1 MRHIITLVTFL
12 LAAPWAFAGKVD
24 SISAYVRNIAY
35 FNRFYPQ
42 EKVYIHMD
50 NRSYFLGDT
59 IWFKAYVV
67 EANTH
72 ELTTMSKILYV
83 ELLNESGVLLECK
96 KLQIVDGMCHG
107 EFALDEEYRTGYYEL
122 RAYTRY
128 MLNFGNNK
136 DEIKRKNVTVG
147 MEGSVSSDGGGSGGS
162 GGSGG
167 TIAAATSQNG
177 NAHAQCKYQA
187 EELRLSHWGFL
198 ISYKFYCN
206 ALGQNN
212 QLNHPL
218 SRGGWGQE
226 YLSAYRQGY

>member
-1 MRHIITLVTFL
+1 MLRGIITTLIL
-12 LAAPWAFAGKVD
+12 LQPFVNMHTDAHTH
-24 SISAYVRNIAY
+24 SILERYVYNIAY

-96 KLQIVDGMCHG
+96 KLQVENGMCHG

-128 MLNFGNNK
+128 MLNFGNNS
-136 DEIKRKNVTVG
+136 DVIRRGDLEVA
-147 MEGSVSSDGGGSGGS
+147 MEGSVSSEGGGSGG
-162 GGSGG
+162 GGGDSRYNKKRCARLCAPLFIIMGCSS
-167 TIAAATSQNG
+167 TSR
-177 NAHAQCKYQA
+177 
-187 EELRLSHWGFL
+187 EV
-198 ISYKFYCN
+198 
-206 ALGQNN
+206 
-212 QLNHPL
+212 
-218 SRGGWGQE
+218 
-226 YLSAYRQGY
+226 